1 MYGNGEKSLLTHCL
15 LAEGLQRHTKQPQWS
30 LFDVLHQLHYLKVYL
45 GASITEKVN
54 WGAALDLYFQ
64 RSELFFQPDC
74 QTNLLT

>member
-45 GASITEKVN
+45 GA
-54 WGAALDLYFQ
+54 ALDLYFR